1 MAQHTI
7 MLSLTVSDRE
17 YIQIIQAQQKSGK
30 YTVESYLRGILM
42 DTLSTPK
49 PAKKKVKAVES
60 GTVTS
65 TPAPVKKKKNGQIG
79 VSAAE
84 VMAALGSDADGASG
98 IATAEPISG
107 G

>member
-7 MLSLTVSDRE
+7 MLSLNVSDRE

-42 DTLSTPK
+42 ETLEKPK
-49 PAKKKVKAVES
+49 PAKKAGVV
-60 GTVTS
+60 VNV
-65 TPAPVKKKKNGQIG
+65 VKKKKANGAVKT

-84 VMAALGSDADGASG
+84 VMAALGSDADGAG
-98 IATAEPISG
+98 GVATAEPISG